1 MHRRLLPALLVLPL
15 LCTMGRADPA
25 RGAEERQWQA
35 ISNTAASITGDIT
48 VTPDRITFAGGHAL
62 TLSQPTALPRFRAE
76 GSPAA
81 ATRYRVANPADPILL
96 NGNRLCGGRTPAP
109 VTYIVL
115 WTPRKL
121 AGDTAPRSLAAFSG
135 MTPPTGT
142 DSPGLCGTFRYE
154 ASPAAR

>member
-1 MHRRLLPALLVLPL
+1 MHRHLLPALLVLPI
-15 LCTMGRADPA
+15 LCATGRADPA
-25 RGAEERQWQA
+25 GRQWQA

-62 TLSQPTALPRFRAE
+62 ILSQPTALPRFRAE
-76 GSPAA
+76 GSPVA
-81 ATRYRVANPADPILL
+81 ATRYRVASPADPILL
-96 NGNRLCGGRTPAP
+96 NGNRLCGGRTPVP

-115 WTPRKL
+115 WTPRKF

-135 MTPPTGT
+135 TTPPTGT

>member
-1 MHRRLLPALLVLPL
+1 MHRRLLPALLLLPL
-15 LCTMGRADPA
+15 LCATGRADPA
-25 RGAEERQWQA
+25 GRQWQA

-48 VTPDRITFAGGHAL
+48 VTPDRIAFAGGHAL

-76 GSPAA
+76 GSPVA
-81 ATRYRVANPADPILL
+81 ATRYRVASPADPILL

-121 AGDTAPRSLAAFSG
+121 AGDTAPRGLAAFSG
-135 MTPPTGT
+135 TAPPTGT

>member
-1 MHRRLLPALLVLPL
+1 MHRRLLPALLILPL
-15 LCTMGRADPA
+15 LCATGRADPA
-25 RGAEERQWQA
+25 RQQWQA
-35 ISNTAASITGDIT
+35 INNTAASITGDIT

-62 TLSQPTALPRFRAE
+62 TLSQPTALSRFRVE
-76 GSPAA
+76 GSPIA
-81 ATRYRVANPADPILL
+81 ATRYRVASPADPILL
-96 NGNRLCGGRTPAP
+96 NGNRLCGGRTLAP

-135 MTPPTGT
+135 TTPPTGT

-154 ASPAAR
+154 ASPVPR